1 MARKNLSTPE
11 MMGLSAALLDPER
24 YRPVLTG
31 TPLLAGFVPE
41 LEGAHDALASLSP
54 TSANDVTPGQELAAL
69 QQEARETDLTHD
81 AKGGGVQGVLDG
93 LIRLADTDEESARLT
108 AVKDALFPDGGA
120 IFTGT
125 YIAEAGN
132 AERVEKVLERKDVKD
147 ALRAIPVRKGVTL
160 YDEARAFVKAGRRL
174 GVLESRKAA
183 LTAAAAKPAEEAPR
197 GSGIAAR
204 NEWLQVM
211 ELITRSAKRLKG
223 AQAEAWAPVARDI
236 ALVEAKGDERAARNK
251 AAGKSADDD
260 ADPAEPDEN
269 AKGEPLAPT
278 G

>member
-1 MARKNLSTPE
+1 MARKNLLTPE
-11 MMGLSAALLDPER
+11 MIGLSAALLDPER

-41 LEGAHDALASLSP
+41 LEGAHDALTSLSP
-54 TSANDVTPGQELAAL
+54 TSANDVTPAQELTAL
-69 QQEARETDLTHD
+69 QQEARETDVTHD

-93 LIRLADTDEESARLT
+93 LIRLADTDEESARLA

-183 LTAAAAKPAEEAPR
+183 LAAAAKPAEEAPR
-197 GSGIAAR
+197 GSTVAAR

-251 AAGKSADDD
+251 AAGKATDED
-260 ADPAEPDEN
+260 ADPAEPDED
-269 AKGEPLAPT
+269 AKDQPLAPT